1 MSKPRERSPR
11 EVAQMLQIRLDAV
24 YSLIWAGKLEAHKL
38 DGRWRIPAE
47 AVDLRLK
54 TKEAIR
60 GTDSR

>member
-24 YSLIWAGKLEAHKL
+24 YSLIWAGTLEAHKL